1 MITYRFDKDTQILQ
15 AVFFGH
21 IDSKEI
27 IDFQA
32 KVNSDSS
39 LPSKLRIL
47 INARTAKIDISPND
61 SKYVAL
67 ENFKLEEHYTQI
79 KTAFL
84 TDSPEDT
91 ALVTLYKHY
100 IRSKKYHF
108 RIFSE
113 SENAIDWLS
122 Y

>member
-1 MITYRFDKDTQILQ
+1 MITYRFDKDSQILQ

-21 IDSKEI
+21 IEASEI
-27 IDFQA
+27 MDFQE
-32 KVNSDSS
+32 KVNRDSS

-47 INARTAKIDISPND
+47 INARTARIDISPKETEN
-61 SKYVAL
+61 VAL
-67 ENFKLEEHYTQI
+67 ENFRLEERYTQI
-79 KTAFL
+79 KMAFL
-84 TDSPEDT
+84 TDFPEDT